1 MSRPPLSLSD
11 PSPQSPSGDAVTA
24 EDQRDQD
31 PSGIRTSDQSA
42 SRLIVVSN
50 RLPLGDSPSGG
61 LVVALEDALRSSGG
75 VWVGFSGQTE
85 DDPSDDLEDHPGAAF
100 QRLSFDLT
108 PQDHEEYYLGYSN
121 SILWPLCHG
130 RPNLMRIKPEYLD
143 GYARV
148 NARIARML
156 MPHLRPGDR
165 IWVQDYHLFPLA
177 KELRALGVT
186 APIGH
191 FLHIPFP
198 GPADCGALPNPA
210 ELFDWLSHYDL
221 LGFQTERDLGAFAES
236 ARQLADGDQVS
247 DHVFQLS
254 GRQVRT
260 QVFPI
265 GIDTAAFMAEAA
277 EAPDSDRMRSLTRA
291 QMMIGVDRLDYSK
304 GIPQR
309 FRAYQLLLEKI
320 PDLHEKISF
329 LQIAPPTR
337 GEVDAYQDI
346 REETEHLAGRIN
358 GQFATLNWT
367 PIRFIHRPFPRN
379 ELAGLYRQARIG
391 LVTPLA
397 DGMNLVAK
405 EYVAAQNADD
415 PGVLILSRFA
425 GAAETMTEALIIN
438 PHDPHDLAV
447 AMAQAMRMSQ
457 SERRDR
463 HAALL
468 EGVVTHD
475 VAWWSET
482 YLAALGT

>member
-1 MSRPPLSLSD
+1 MSQSD
-11 PSPQSPSGDAVTA
+11 A
-24 EDQRDQD
+24 
-31 PSGIRTSDQSA
+31 
-42 SRLIVVSN
+42 RLIVVSN
-50 RLPLGDSPSGG
+50 RLPLGDDPSGG

-75 VWVGFSGQTE
+75 VWVGFSGQVTE
-85 DDPSDDLEDHPGAAF
+85 DPPDSLEAHPGAAF
-100 QRLSFDLT
+100 ERLSFDLS
-108 PQDHEEYYLGYSN
+108 PQEHAEYYLGYSN
-121 SILWPLCHG
+121 SVLWPLCHG
-130 RPNLMRIKPEYLD
+130 RPNLMHIRPEYLD

-148 NARIARML
+148 NARLARML
-156 MPHLRPGDR
+156 VPHLREGDR

-177 KELRALGVT
+177 CELRKLGVT

-198 GPADCGALPNPA
+198 GPADCAAMPDPA
-210 ELFDWLSHYDL
+210 QLFEWLSHYDL
-221 LGFQTERDLGAFAES
+221 LGFQADRDLGAFAES
-236 ARQLADGDQVS
+236 ARQLADGDQVAPERF
-247 DHVFQLS
+247 VLS
-254 GRQVRT
+254 GREVRA

-265 GIDTAAFMAEAA
+265 GIDARAFMDEAS
-277 EAPDSDRMRSLTRA
+277 EAPDSDRMRLLTGAR
-291 QMMIGVDRLDYSK
+291 MMIGVDRLDYSK

-337 GEVDAYQDI
+337 GEVEAYQDI

-379 ELAGLYRQARIG
+379 VLAGLYRQARIG

-405 EYVAAQNADD
+405 EYVAAQDPED

-438 PHDPHDLAV
+438 PHDPSDLGA

-457 SERRDR
+457 GERRDR

-468 EGVVTHD
+468 DEVLTHD
-475 VAWWSET
+475 VAWWSRS
-482 YLAALGT
+482 YLEALGG

>member
-1 MSRPPLSLSD
+1 MTNPHD
-11 PSPQSPSGDAVTA
+11 TA
-24 EDQRDQD
+24 A
-31 PSGIRTSDQSA
+31 P
-42 SRLIVVSN
+42 SRLVVVSN
-50 RLPLGDSPSGG
+50 RLPLGDNPSGG
-61 LVVALEDALRSSGG
+61 LVVALQDTLRESGG
-75 VWVGFSGQTE
+75 VWAGFSGQVVDQP
-85 DDPSDDLEDHPGAAF
+85 DDHLQDHPGAAF
-100 QRLSFDLT
+100 QRLSFDLS
-108 PQDHEEYYLGYSN
+108 PQEHDEYYLGYSN
-121 SILWPLCHG
+121 SILWPVCHG
-130 RPNLMRIKPEYLD
+130 RPNLMRIMPEYLD

-148 NARIARML
+148 NARIARL
-156 MPHLRPGDR
+156 LLPHLRPGDR

-177 KELRALGVT
+177 AELRALGVT

-198 GPADCGALPNPA
+198 GPADCAALPNPMQ
-210 ELFDWLSHYDL
+210 LFEWLSHYDL
-221 LGFQTERDLGAFAES
+221 VGFQTERDLGAFAES
-236 ARQLADGDQVS
+236 ARQLTDADQTGPM
-247 DHVFQLS
+247 HFTLS
-254 GRQVRT
+254 GRAFRAG
-260 QVFPI
+260 VFPI
-265 GIDTAAFMAEAA
+265 GIDARAFMAEAQD
-277 EAPDSDRMRSLTRA
+277 APDSDRMRSLTGA

-304 GIPQR
+304 GLPQR

-367 PIRFIHRPFPRN
+367 PIRFIHRPFPRPV
-379 ELAGLYRQARIG
+379 LAGLYRQARIG

-405 EYVAAQNADD
+405 EYVAAQDPND

-438 PHDPHDLAV
+438 PHDPNELAA

-457 SERRDR
+457 AERRHR

-468 EGVVTHD
+468 NGVLDHD
-475 VAWWSET
+475 IAWWSRA
-482 YLAALGT
+482 YLDQLQV

>member
-1 MSRPPLSLSD
+1 MSTEP
-11 PSPQSPSGDAVTA
+11 
-24 EDQRDQD
+24 
-31 PSGIRTSDQSA
+31 
-42 SRLIVVSN
+42 RLIVVSN
-50 RLPLGDSPSGG
+50 RLPLGDDPSGG

-75 VWVGFSGQTE
+75 VWVGFSGEVT
-85 DDPSDDLEDHPGAAF
+85 DDPAPDLQDHPGAAF

-108 PQDHEEYYLGYSN
+108 PQEHDEYYLGYSN

-130 RPNLMRIKPEYLD
+130 RPNLMRIRPEYLD

-148 NARIARML
+148 NQRIARML
-156 MPHLRPGDR
+156 LPVLRPDDR

-177 KELRALGVT
+177 AELRALGVEN
-186 APIGH
+186 PIGH

-198 GPADCGALPNPA
+198 GPADCAALPNPA
-210 ELFDWLSHYDL
+210 QLFDWLSHYDL
-221 LGFQTERDLGAFAES
+221 LGFQAERDLGAFAES
-236 ARQLADGDQVS
+236 ARQLADGDQVAP
-247 DHVFQLS
+247 DRFRLS
-254 GRQVRT
+254 GRMVRT

-265 GIDTAAFMAEAA
+265 GIDAAAFITEAA
-277 EAPDSDRMRSLTRA
+277 DAPDSDRMRLLTGA
-291 QMMIGVDRLDYSK
+291 KMMIGVDRLDYSK

-337 GEVDAYQDI
+337 GEVEAYQDI

-367 PIRFIHRPFPRN
+367 PIRFIHRPFPRPV
-379 ELAGLYRQARIG
+379 LAGLYRQARIG

-405 EYVAAQNADD
+405 EYVAAQNPDD

-425 GAAETMTEALIIN
+425 GAAETMAEALIIN

-457 SERRDR
+457 AERRDR

-468 EGVVTHD
+468 EGVVDHD
-475 VAWWSET
+475 VAWWSRT
-482 YLAALGT
+482 YLEALTVR